1 MREVQ
6 IIFSL
11 DHILY
16 IILEDIHVLG
26 IKIIFEYNL
35 NPLSNNIKLAYT
47 KKWRKIS
54 TEGHSGIRICATS
67 GFIDFEL
74 HLWGVALKRIFQKVR
89 LNHDNVFQIS
99 KFIGS

>member
-47 KKWRKIS
+47 KNGEKYQQKDIVES
-54 TEGHSGIRICATS
+54 AYVQLQGSLILSCTYG
-67 GFIDFEL
+67 EL
-74 HLWGVALKRIFQKVR
+74 HLSEFFRKSV
-89 LNHDNVFQIS
+89 
-99 KFIGS
+99 

>member
-1 MREVQ
+1 MKFPGVRGVPQPLFDLASYGGLFVKNIQFQFQNKLTREVQ
-6 IIFSL
+6 IILSL

-47 KKWRKIS
+47 KKWRKNQ
-54 TEGHSGIRICATS
+54 
-67 GFIDFEL
+67 
-74 HLWGVALKRIFQKVR
+74 QK
-89 LNHDNVFQIS
+89 DI
-99 KFIGS
+99 